1 VQDRASLAQELSAAY
16 LAGRE
21 ALIESASCPPARGTA
36 IPMYEQQ
43 RRSDRIQATFPIRVR
58 GMSIDNKFFD
68 EETETRWLSKF
79 GLMTRLRNL
88 VDLET
93 EVHVTNLQNAV
104 AGTFR
109 TVWVNTRPQ
118 EGFYDIGLEISEVEG
133 DMWGI
138 HFPAGEIAP
147 DETVAPVWLE
157 CKRCRTHVL
166 IPVPEA
172 EFEYLREGFL
182 IARPCDR
189 CKATTPWEFAVEAEI
204 ILEPGRAKTK
214 KMTEKELR
222 HKGRAPIKMKIK
234 VIRRAFGMATEEIC
248 ETDNVSRQG
257 VYFHSSRSYEVGER
271 LDVVMPYKEGD
282 VAIPVPASV
291 VRVER
296 KRTSSLHAV
305 AIRLEEGRN

>member
-1 VQDRASLAQELSAAY
+1 
-16 LAGRE
+16 
-21 ALIESASCPPARGTA
+21 
-36 IPMYEQQ
+36 MYEKQ
-43 RRSDRIQATFPIRVR
+43 RRSDRMQATFPIRVR
-58 GMSIDNKFFD
+58 GMSIANKFFD

-109 TVWVNTRPQ
+109 AVWVNTLPQ
-118 EGFYDIGLEISEVEG
+118 EGFHDIGLEISEVEG

-138 HFPAGEIAP
+138 HFPPGEIAP

-157 CKRCRTHVL
+157 CKRCRAHL
-166 IPVPEA
+166 LSPVPEA

-182 IARPCDR
+182 IAKHCDR

-204 ILEPGRAKTK
+204 IVDADGGAKGK
-214 KMTEKELR
+214 KKTEKELR
-222 HKGRAPIKMKIK
+222 DKGRAPIKMRIK
-234 VIRRAFGMATEEIC
+234 VIRRAFGMSAEEIC
-248 ETDNVSRQG
+248 ETDNVSRHG
-257 VYFHSSRSYEVGER
+257 VYFYTSQHYEIGER
-271 LDVVMPYKEGD
+271 IDVVMPYKEGD

-291 VRVER
+291 VRLDR
-296 KRTSSLHAV
+296 NKGAALHAV
-305 AIRLEEGRN
+305 AIRFEKKGN

>member
-1 VQDRASLAQELSAAY
+1 
-16 LAGRE
+16 
-21 ALIESASCPPARGTA
+21 
-36 IPMYEQQ
+36 MYEKE
-43 RRSDRIQATFPIRVR
+43 RRSDRMQTTIPIRIR

-93 EVHVTNLQNAV
+93 EVHVTNLENAV

-109 TVWVNTRPQ
+109 AVWVNTLAN
-118 EGFYDIGLEISEVEG
+118 EGFHDIGLEVSEVEG

-138 HFPAGEIAP
+138 HFPPGEIAS

-157 CKRCRTHVL
+157 CKRCRTHLL

-182 IARPCDR
+182 IAKHCDR

-204 ILEPGRAKTK
+204 IVDHDEGAEAKK
-214 KMTEKELR
+214 KADKELR
-222 HKGRAPIKMKIK
+222 DKGRAPIKMRIK
-234 VIRRAFGMATEEIC
+234 VIRRAFGMPMEEVC
-248 ETDNVSRQG
+248 ETDNVSRHG
-257 VYFHSSRSYEVGER
+257 VYFYSSQTYEIGER
-271 LDVVMPYKEGD
+271 LNVVMPYKEGD

-291 VRVER
+291 VRVDR
-296 KRTSSLHAV
+296 QKSGSLHAV
-305 AIRLEEGRN
+305 AVRLGKGGN